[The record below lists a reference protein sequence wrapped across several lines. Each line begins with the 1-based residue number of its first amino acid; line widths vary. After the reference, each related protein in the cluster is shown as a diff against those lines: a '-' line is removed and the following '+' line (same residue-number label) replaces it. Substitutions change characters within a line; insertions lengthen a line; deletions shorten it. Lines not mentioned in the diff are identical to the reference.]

1 LETDPAFFAEIKPV
15 EMKIKIIMAGIIF
28 LQSFH
33 TMAQDNDSV
42 KTLKEIIVTGYKTV
56 NGVGHLL
63 ESEEGVIYAGKK
75 TEVIVVDSLDAN
87 KAINNT
93 RQILGRIPGLNI
105 VETESSGFTAN
116 GIATRGLNPTQS
128 IEMNTR
134 QNGYNISAD
143 VYGYNE
149 AYYIPPMEAIKRIEL
164 VRGAASLQFGS
175 QFGGLVNYITEDAPK
190 HKAFEF
196 VTSQTGGSF
205 GMFNSFNSVGGNY
218 KKWSYYGFLQYR
230 TMKGDRPNSQQ
241 SQLSG
246 FGKIKFTPS
255 EKINIGLEYSML
267 RNKIQMPGGLSDSLF
282 NANPKA
288 SIRARNWLKSPWNI
302 LSNSINLNP
311 NDNTTIS
318 IKTTYIFS
326 DRSLVWRNEDG
337 GAAALD
343 TIDPATNQ
351 YVPREV
357 ESEDMHSITTEGRM
371 SVNYK
376 LGKNHSTLAAG
387 IRLSY
392 GKFKRLE
399 GGEGTTGS
407 DFDLS
412 ITGPWEK
419 NMDFT
424 TTNVAPFVENIFKIG
439 KNFTV
444 TPGVRFEFLKST
456 ASGYVDDEEDKITTN
471 KTRLRSFLLGGLG
484 MEYKIKS
491 NSNFYANI
499 SQAYKPIGY
508 DQQQPFGVAAKI
520 DDNLRDPFGF
530 NSDFGF
536 RTIVKN
542 YLNIDASL
550 FYLAYNNR
558 IGEVL
563 KTDPATGDEYAF
575 RTNVANSVHKGL
587 EAYVEFNILKYL
599 NRHSKYGLSIFNS
612 FAWID
617 AKYTSGEFKG
627 NRVEAAAQKI
637 ERAGVVFSGEKLSAT
652 FQVNY
657 TGDAFGDAT
666 NAKVSD
672 NPVAGYIPAYSV
684 LDFSATYKLNNY
696 AIKCGV
702 NNLSDK
708 SYFTRRT
715 DEYPGPGII
724 PAAGRSFY
732 FGVTARF

>member
-1 LETDPAFFAEIKPV
+1 
-15 EMKIKIIMAGIIF
+15 MK
-28 LQSFH
+28 
-33 TMAQDNDSV
+33 V
-42 KTLKEIIVTGYKTV
+42 
-56 NGVGHLL
+56 
-63 ESEEGVIYAGKK
+63 
-75 TEVIVVDSLDAN
+75 
-87 KAINNT
+87 
-93 RQILGRIPGLNI
+93 
-105 VETESSGFTAN
+105 
-116 GIATRGLNPTQS
+116 
-128 IEMNTR
+128 
-134 QNGYNISAD
+134 
-143 VYGYNE
+143 
-149 AYYIPPMEAIKRIEL
+149 
-164 VRGAASLQFGS
+164 
-175 QFGGLVNYITEDAPK
+175 
-190 HKAFEF
+190 
-196 VTSQTGGSF
+196 
-205 GMFNSFNSVGGNY
+205 
-218 KKWSYYGFLQYR
+218 
-230 TMKGDRPNSQQ
+230 
-241 SQLSG
+241 
-246 FGKIKFTPS
+246 
-255 EKINIGLEYSML
+255 GLEYSLL

-282 NANPKA
+282 NADPKA

-302 LSNSINLNP
+302 LSNSINIEP
-311 NDNTTIS
+311 DDNTTVS

-326 DRSLVWRNEDG
+326 SRSLVWRNEDG
-337 GAAALD
+337 GPAALD

-351 YVPREV
+351 FVPREV
-357 ESEDMHSITTEGRM
+357 ESEDMHSITTEGRI
-371 SVNYK
+371 SRNYN
-376 LGKNHSTLAAG
+376 LGKNQSTLAAG

-419 NMDFT
+419 NMDFS
-424 TTNVAPFVENIFKIG
+424 TTNVAPFAENIFRIG

-456 ASGYVDDEEDKITTN
+456 ANGYVDEDDDKITSK
-471 KTRLRSFLLGGLG
+471 KTRTRSFLLGGLG
-484 MEYKIKS
+484 MEYKLKS
-491 NSNFYANI
+491 NSSFYANI

-520 DDNLRDPFGF
+520 DDNLKDPFGF

-558 IGEVL
+558 IGEIL
-563 KTDPATGDEYAF
+563 KTDPATGEEYAF

-587 EAYVEFNILKYL
+587 ETYIEFNILKYL
-599 NRHSKYGLSIFNS
+599 DEHSKHGLSIFNS

-627 NRVEAAAQKI
+627 NRVEAAAKEI
-637 ERAGVVFSGEKLSAT
+637 ERAGVIYSGKKLSAT

-657 TGDAFGDAT
+657 TGDAYGDAT
-666 NAKVSD
+666 NAKISD
-672 NPVAGYIPAYSV
+672 NPVAGYIPAYTV
-684 LDFSATYKLNNY
+684 LDFSATYKINNY

-702 NNLSDK
+702 NNLTDK

-724 PAAGRSFY
+724 PAVGRSFY
-732 FGVTARF
+732 LGFTAKF